1 MPSKGDHTM
10 NRSSVAMLI
19 VSLALLPWLAGCATE
34 PYVRGGSFD
43 QETAGAITLFNR
55 TDLTMQKLFDS
66 AAGYAVF
73 PTVTK
78 GAIGIGAAHGEG
90 QVFANGKLIG
100 LSSLSQGTVGLQ
112 LGAQEY
118 AEVIFFQDKVALDR
132 FAEGQWAL
140 SAQATAVAAA
150 EGAAADVNYQKGVM
164 VFTVAKG
171 GLMFEASVGGQR
183 FTFTPLRKVPLY

>member
-1 MPSKGDHTM
+1 M
-10 NRSSVAMLI
+10 NRSRVAMLI
-19 VSLALLPWLAGCATE
+19 VSLALLPWLVGCATA
-34 PYVRGGSFD
+34 PYVSSGSFD
-43 QETAGAITLFNR
+43 QETAEAISLFKR
-55 TDLTMQKLFDS
+55 TYPSMERLFTS

-78 GAIGIGAAHGEG
+78 GAAGIGGAYGDG
-90 QVFANGKLIG
+90 QVFAEGKLIG
-100 LSSLSQGTVGLQ
+100 LSSLSQGTIGVQ
-112 LGAQEY
+112 LGAQAYSEI
-118 AEVIFFQDKVALDR
+118 IFFQDKVTLDR
-132 FAEGQWAL
+132 FVEGQWAL

-150 EGAAADVNYQKGVM
+150 EGVSTEAGYQKGVM

>member
-1 MPSKGDHTM
+1 M

-19 VSLALLPWLAGCATE
+19 ISLTLLPWLAGCATA
-34 PYVRGGSFD
+34 PYVSGGSFD
-43 QETAGAITLFNR
+43 QETAGAISLFKR
-55 TDLTMQKLFDS
+55 TDPTMERLFAS

-78 GAIGIGAAHGEG
+78 GAIGIGGAHGDG
-90 QVFANGKLIG
+90 QVFADGKLIG
-100 LSSLSQGTVGLQ
+100 LSALGQGTIGVQ
-112 LGAQEY
+112 LGAQAY
-118 AEVIFFQDKVALDR
+118 AEVIFFKDKVTLDG

-150 EGAAADVNYQKGVM
+150 EGVSANVDYQKGVM

-183 FTFTPLRKVPLY
+183 FTFTPLRQVPLY

>member
-1 MPSKGDHTM
+1 M
-10 NRSSVAMLI
+10 NRSSVAIWI
-19 VSLALLPWLAGCATE
+19 VSLTLLPWLAGCASS

-43 QETAGAITLFNR
+43 QETVGAINLFKR
-55 TDLTMQKLFDS
+55 ADPSMERLFAS

-78 GAIGIGAAHGEG
+78 GAIGIGGAHGDG
-90 QVFANGKLIG
+90 QVFADGKLIG
-100 LSSLSQGTVGLQ
+100 YSSLSQGTIGLQ
-112 LGAQEY
+112 LGAQAY
-118 AEVIFFQDKVALDR
+118 AEVIFFEDKVSLDR

-150 EGAAADVNYQKGVM
+150 EGASSDANYQKGVM

-183 FTFTPLRKVPLY
+183 FTFTPLRKLPLY

>member
-1 MPSKGDHTM
+1 M

-19 VSLALLPWLAGCATE
+19 VSLTLLPWLVGCATA
-34 PYVRGGSFD
+34 PYVSGGSFD
-43 QETAGAITLFNR
+43 QETAGAISLFKR
-55 TDLTMQKLFDS
+55 TDPSMERLFAS

-78 GAIGIGAAHGEG
+78 GAAGIGGAHGNG
-90 QVFANGKLIG
+90 QVFAEGKLIG
-100 LSSLSQGTVGLQ
+100 LSSLSQGTIGLQ
-112 LGAQEY
+112 LGAQAY
-118 AEVIFFQDKVALDR
+118 AEVIFFQDKVTLDR

-150 EGAAADVNYQKGVM
+150 EGVSADVDYEKGVM